1 MAFNMQDVLLEP
13 YGGEILGLAVGQ
25 TTWLTAAWAFG
36 ALIGLAYAARRLN
49 AGISSY
55 RLMSNSIFVG
65 LLAFPAVIVSAPI
78 GSTLLFFAGAFLIGL
93 GSGLFAV
100 STLIA
105 AMMLGETEHTSHGLA
120 LGAWGA
126 SQATSAGLAI
136 ALGGTLRDWINT
148 LAMRGDLGETLAT
161 PATGYSFVYHLE
173 IAVLIVTLAILV
185 PLVRMA
191 QRTQSKSDHGNS
203 GIKLADF
210 PM

>member
-1 MAFNMQDVLLEP
+1 
-13 YGGEILGLAVGQ
+13 
-25 TTWLTAAWAFG
+25 
-36 ALIGLAYAARRLN
+36 
-49 AGISSY
+49 
-55 RLMSNSIFVG
+55 
-65 LLAFPAVIVSAPI
+65 
-78 GSTLLFFAGAFLIGL
+78 
-93 GSGLFAV
+93 
-100 STLIA
+100 
-105 AMMLGETEHTSHGLA
+105 LA

-148 LAMRGDLGETLAT
+148 LAMRGDLGETLAS